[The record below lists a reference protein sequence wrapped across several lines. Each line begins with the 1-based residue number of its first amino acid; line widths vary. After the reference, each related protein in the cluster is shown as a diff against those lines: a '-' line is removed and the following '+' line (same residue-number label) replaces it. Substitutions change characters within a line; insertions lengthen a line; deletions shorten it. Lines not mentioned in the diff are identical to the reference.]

1 MMRALFVFL
10 IVLLSVQIFGGL
22 FAAAIPA
29 QEPEPP
35 QQEAVE
41 EGEAAEEGE
50 PVEEGELEEGESAQ
64 QESLPEEEEVAEQVE
79 TPPVQPAPP
88 QPPAPSTGLV
98 FRFNNVPITTLIDTI
113 MEELGYSYIIDPR
126 VQGTAS
132 IHTMGEIPRESVF
145 EILEQLLQ
153 MNGQG
158 IVRKDGIYV
167 FVPLGETTKIPHDLI
182 INPEA
187 SQVQEGPAQPGAA
200 QLQPAPKTLSL
211 GISPMVWM
219 LAVPWTRGSMM

>member
-1 MMRALFVFL
+1 MMRALFVVL
-10 IVLLSVQIFGGL
+10 IILLSGQIFGGL
-22 FAAAIPA
+22 SAAAPT
-29 QEPEPP
+29 QEQEPP

-41 EGEAAEEGE
+41 EGEAAEEGEPSEEGE

-64 QESLPEEEEVAEQVE
+64 QESLSEEEEVAEQVE

-88 QPPAPSTGLV
+88 QPPAPSNGLV
-98 FRFNNVPITTLIDTI
+98 FRFNNVPITTLIDTV
-113 MEELGYSYIIDPR
+113 MQELGYSYIIDPR

-158 IVRKDGIYV
+158 IVRQDGMYV
-167 FVPLGETTKIPHDLI
+167 FVPLGETTKIPHSLI

-200 QLQPAPKTLSL
+200 QLQPAPQA
-211 GISPMVWM
+211 PAAPEPV
-219 LAVPWTRGSMM
+219 V